1 MPGHS
6 LGTADP
12 DTVAEA
18 VACNVQATTKT
29 AENWIRIIGFLQL
42 FGIQRH

>member
-1 MPGHS
+1 LIMPGHS

-18 VACNVQATTKT
+18 VACNVQATTK
-29 AENWIRIIGFLQL
+29 
-42 FGIQRH
+42 QRKTG